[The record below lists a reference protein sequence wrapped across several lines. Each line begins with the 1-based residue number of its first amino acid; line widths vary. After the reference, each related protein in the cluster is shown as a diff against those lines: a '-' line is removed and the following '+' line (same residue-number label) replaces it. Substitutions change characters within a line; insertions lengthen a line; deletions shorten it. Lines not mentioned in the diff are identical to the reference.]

1 MTFKLRTKP
10 LLPSQAL
17 SIFPSHL
24 RMVLSSTK
32 VAGDVDEDAKKDG
45 SEGQADPI
53 ASLTQWSPLC
63 VLLHRTI
70 GAHEELAGR

>member
-1 MTFKLRTKP
+1 MIFNLCTKL
-10 LLPSQAL
+10 LLFYSQGL

-24 RMVLSSTK
+24 RMVLSSSK
-32 VAGDVDEDAKKDG
+32 VKGDGDG
-45 SEGQADPI
+45 DGAEGQVDPT
-53 ASLTQWSPLC
+53 ASLTQWCPLR

>member
-1 MTFKLRTKP
+1 MIFKLHTK
-10 LLPSQAL
+10 LLFPSQAL
-17 SIFPSHL
+17 SIFPTHL

-32 VAGDVDEDAKKDG
+32 VAGSIGLDTKRDG
-45 SEGQADPI
+45 GEGQADPI

>member
-1 MTFKLRTKP
+1 MIFKLRTK
-10 LLPSQAL
+10 LLFFTQAL

-24 RMVLSSTK
+24 RMVLSCSKATGDIDGDRGGGQVDST
-32 VAGDVDEDAKKDG
+32 
-45 SEGQADPI
+45 
-53 ASLTQWSPLC
+53 ASLAQWCPLC